1 VATNPEHYLN
11 ESTSITAPRR
21 ALRIP
26 RTPPLERT
34 TAELVA
40 VPDLAPSGGVYGSH
54 VKPVLDRVLGALLL
68 VALSPLIAAV
78 AAVIAV
84 RLGRP
89 ILFTQERA
97 GLGGASFRM
106 FKFRT
111 MLLDRRSGQLPF
123 AGPDRRLTHK
133 SSDDPRHVPI
143 GRWLRKWSLDELP
156 QLINVVRG
164 EMSLVGPRPELMH
177 VVHRYEPWQH
187 LRHQV
192 KPGLTGLWQV
202 SQRGDGLMHEN
213 TEIDL
218 DYVRHV
224 SLGFDLTIL
233 LRTIPAALGL
243 RRGQ

>member
-11 ESTSITAPRR
+11 ESTSITAPHR

-26 RTPPLERT
+26 RTPPLEST

-40 VPDLAPSGGVYGSH
+40 VPDLLPSDGVYSTH
-54 VKPVLDRVLGALLL
+54 VKPVLDRVLGAVLL

-89 ILFTQERA
+89 ILFAQERA
-97 GLGGASFRM
+97 GLRGTSFRM

-111 MLLDRRSGQLPF
+111 MLPDRRGGQLPF
-123 AGPDRRLTHK
+123 VGPDRRLTHK
-133 SSDDPRHVPI
+133 SSDDPRHVPV

-156 QLINVVRG
+156 QLLNVVRG

-177 VVHRYEPWQH
+177 VVHDYEPWQH

-202 SQRGDGLMHEN
+202 SQRGDGLMHEH
-213 TEIDL
+213 TTIDL
-218 DYVRHV
+218 IYVDRL
-224 SLGFDLTIL
+224 SLSTDLTIL
-233 LRTIPAALGL
+233 VRTVPAALGL